1 MRRPYDNRAT
11 TGSIGPTLRT
21 MTGPER
27 PSSAEQPRSDRS
39 AAGAALRAA
48 TPRRAHASFD
58 PPPDRP
64 DPVGIIEAQGASRL
78 AALLPIRYA
87 RMSASPLAFLRGAAA
102 IMAADLA
109 RTPATG
115 LRAQSGGD
123 CHLANFGSYPTPAGV
138 IFDINDFDETLPAPF
153 EWDVK
158 RLAASLV
165 LAARQNALSG
175 NAARS
180 IVSRAVQAYRHEI
193 AAAAR
198 LAPVD
203 AWSVRIDVEQ
213 AIHAI
218 DAHKARTRA
227 RRMLHEGAD
236 GALQL
241 KLVDGSRLRDHPPL
255 VFHIPEHED
264 QVRAAFGLYIAA
276 LPVERRVLLE
286 RYRLGDVAFKVVGIG
301 SVGTFC
307 AIGLFTTADND
318 ILLLQIKEARHSV
331 LAPHAGPSIFLDQ
344 GERVVSGQRL
354 MQAASDPFLG
364 ATVMPDGKQLYVRQL
379 KNARLAA
386 IATELQAI
394 DLPAYASLC
403 GRTLGRAHARSVDA
417 ATLAGYLGRG
427 HGFAEAIARFG
438 EHYADQTERDFQT
451 FNDAI
456 RAGRIRTAAAPP

>member
-1 MRRPYDNRAT
+1 MTKPLTLPGSADHPRAD
-11 TGSIGPTLRT
+11 RT
-21 MTGPER
+21 
-27 PSSAEQPRSDRS
+27 

-48 TPRRAHASFD
+48 TPRSAHALFEPSSS
-58 PPPDRP
+58 RA
-64 DPVGIIEAQGASRL
+64 DPVGIIEAQAASRIP
-78 AALLPIRYA
+78 ALLPIRYD

-102 IMAADLA
+102 VMAADLA
-109 RTPATG
+109 HTPATG

-123 CHLANFGSYPTPAGV
+123 CHLANFGSYPTPEGV

-165 LAARQNALSG
+165 LAARQNEVSG
-175 NAARS
+175 HAARA
-180 IVSRAVQAYRHEI
+180 IAADAVQAYRDEI
-193 AAAAR
+193 AAIAGR
-198 LAPVD
+198 TPVD

-213 AIHAI
+213 AIDAI
-218 DAHKARTRA
+218 DQRRARVHA

-236 GALQL
+236 GGLQQH
-241 KLVDGSRLRDHPPL
+241 LVDGNRLRDHPPL

-318 ILLLQIKEARHSV
+318 TLLLQIKEAQHSV

-403 GRTLGRAHARSVDA
+403 GRTLGRAHARSADA
-417 ATLAGYLGRG
+417 AMLAGYLGRG
-427 HGFAEAIARFG
+427 HGFADAVARFG
-438 EHYADQTERDFQT
+438 DLYADQTERDFQS

-456 RAGRIRTAAAPP
+456 RAGRIRAAGDPP